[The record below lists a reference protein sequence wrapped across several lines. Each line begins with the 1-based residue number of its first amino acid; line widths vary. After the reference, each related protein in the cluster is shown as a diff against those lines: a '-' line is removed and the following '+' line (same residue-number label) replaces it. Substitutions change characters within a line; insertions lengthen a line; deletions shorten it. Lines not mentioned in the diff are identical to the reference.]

1 MFCEAAPS
9 SASRPNRK
17 AKLQMDAELI
27 LMQLFSGVALGA
39 ILVITALGLSTIF
52 SMLGVVNFAH
62 GALFMVGAYAGLWV
76 ASLTGSF
83 WWGLLVAPIMIGV
96 FGMIIEFVL
105 VRPLYGRSI
114 DDPLLLTFGLSYVLV
129 EAVRMIFG
137 SDGIPFPTPPQLTG
151 VVDLGVGFFPV
162 YRLFVVGVVI
172 AVLLLLW
179 LGLEKTKFGL
189 IVRAGA
195 RDPTIMRVLGIDIS
209 KVWLLVFGLGVGLA
223 ALGGVL
229 AGPMRSVNPEMG
241 SLVLAEAFVV
251 TVIGGLGSLLGSIV
265 AGLLVGVAISMTAL
279 FAPEMATIVMFALMA
294 VVLLIRPQGLFG
306 KLA

>member
-1 MFCEAAPS
+1 MFTQ
-9 SASRPNRK
+9 
-17 AKLQMDAELI
+17 LVV
-27 LMQLFSGVALGA
+27 MQLFSGIALGA
-39 ILVITALGLSTIF
+39 ILVITALGLSIVF
-52 SMLGVVNFAH
+52 GMLGVVNFAH
-62 GALFMVGAYAGLWV
+62 GALFMIGAYAGLWV

-83 WWGLLVAPIMIGV
+83 WWGLLVAPIMMGV
-96 FGMIIEFVL
+96 FGMLIEFVL
-105 VRPLYGRSI
+105 VRRLYGRSI

-129 EAVRMIFG
+129 EGVRIVFG
-137 SDGIPFPTPPQLTG
+137 SDGIPFPTPSQLTG
-151 VVDLGVGFFPV
+151 VIDVGVGFFPR
-162 YRLFVVGVVI
+162 YRLFVIGVV
-172 AVLLLLW
+172 AVILLLLW

-195 RDPTIMRVLGIDIS
+195 RDPTILQVLGIDIG
-209 KVWLLVFGLGVGLA
+209 KVWLVVFGLGVGLA

-251 TVIGGLGSLLGSIV
+251 TVIGGLGSLVGSVV
-265 AGLLVGVAISMTAL
+265 AGLMVGIAISMTAL

-306 KLA
+306 RLA

>member
-1 MFCEAAPS
+1 
-9 SASRPNRK
+9 
-17 AKLQMDAELI
+17 MDTELI

-39 ILVITALGLSTIF
+39 ILVITALGLSIIF
-52 SMLGVVNFAH
+52 GMMGVVNFAH

-96 FGMIIEFVL
+96 FGMLIEFVL
-105 VRPLYGRSI
+105 IRRLYGRSI

-129 EAVRMIFG
+129 EGVRIVFG
-137 SDGIPFPTPPQLTG
+137 SDGIPFPTPSLLTG
-151 VVDLGVGFFPV
+151 VVDLGVGFFPI
-162 YRLFVVGVVI
+162 YRIFVVGLVFAIVV
-172 AVLLLLW
+172 LLW

-189 IVRAGA
+189 IVRAGS
-195 RDPTIMRVLGIDIS
+195 RDPTMMRVLGVDIS
-209 KVWLLVFGLGVGLA
+209 KVWLGVFGLGVGLA

-241 SLVLAEAFVV
+241 ALVLAEAFVV
-251 TVIGGLGSLLGSIV
+251 TVIGGLGSLVGAII
-265 AGLLVGVAISMTAL
+265 AGLVVGVVISMTAL

-294 VVLLIRPQGLFG
+294 IVLLIRPQGLFG

>member
-1 MFCEAAPS
+1 
-9 SASRPNRK
+9 
-17 AKLQMDAELI
+17 MDTELI

-39 ILVITALGLSTIF
+39 ILVLTALGLSIIF
-52 SMLGVVNFAH
+52 GMLGVVNFAH

-83 WWGLLVAPIMIGV
+83 WWGLLVAPVMIGL
-96 FGMIIEFVL
+96 FGMLIEYLL

-129 EAVRMIFG
+129 EGVRIVFG
-137 SDGIPFPTPPQLTG
+137 SDGIPFPTPSSLTG
-151 VVDLGVGFFPV
+151 VVDLGVGFFPI
-162 YRLFVVGVVI
+162 YRIFVVGVVFI
-172 AVLLLLW
+172 VVLLLW
-179 LGLEKTKFGL
+179 LGLEKTRFGL

-195 RDPTIMRVLGIDIS
+195 RDPTMMRVLGVDIS

-223 ALGGVL
+223 SLGGVL
-229 AGPMRSVNPEMG
+229 SGPMRSVNPEMG
-241 SLVLAEAFVV
+241 ALVLAEAFVV
-251 TVIGGLGSLLGSIV
+251 TVIGGLGSLLGSII
-265 AGLLVGVAISMTAL
+265 AGLVVGIVISMTAL

-294 VVLLIRPQGLFG
+294 LVLLIRPQGLFG

>member
-1 MFCEAAPS
+1 
-9 SASRPNRK
+9 
-17 AKLQMDAELI
+17 MDTELI

-39 ILVITALGLSTIF
+39 ILVLTALGLSIIF
-52 SMLGVVNFAH
+52 GMLGVVNFAH

-83 WWGLLVAPIMIGV
+83 WWGLLVAPIMIGLL
-96 FGMIIEFVL
+96 GMLIEYLL

-129 EAVRMIFG
+129 EGVRIVFG
-137 SDGIPFPTPPQLTG
+137 SDGIPFPTPPSLTG
-151 VVDLGVGFFPV
+151 VLDLGVGFFPI
-162 YRLFVVGVVI
+162 YRIFVVGVVI
-172 AVLLLLW
+172 MVLLLLW
-179 LGLEKTKFGL
+179 LGLEKTRFGL

-195 RDPTIMRVLGIDIS
+195 RDPTMMRVLGVDIG

-223 ALGGVL
+223 SLGGVL
-229 AGPMRSVNPEMG
+229 SGPMRSVNPEMG

-251 TVIGGLGSLLGSIV
+251 TVIGGLGSLLGSII
-265 AGLLVGVAISMTAL
+265 AGLVVGIVISMTAL

-294 VVLLIRPQGLFG
+294 LVLLIRPQGLFG

>member
-1 MFCEAAPS
+1 
-9 SASRPNRK
+9 
-17 AKLQMDAELI
+17 MDTELI

-39 ILVITALGLSTIF
+39 ILVITALGLSIIF
-52 SMLGVVNFAH
+52 GMLGVVNFAH
-62 GALFMVGAYAGLWV
+62 GTLFMIGAYAGLWV

-83 WWGLLVAPIMIGV
+83 WWGLLLAPFMIGA
-96 FGMIIEFVL
+96 FGMAIEFVL
-105 VRPLYGRSI
+105 VRRLYGRSI

-129 EAVRMIFG
+129 EAVRVVFG
-137 SDGIPFPTPPQLTG
+137 SDGIPFPTPPQLVG
-151 VVDLGVGFFPV
+151 VVDLGVGFFPL
-162 YRLFVVGVVI
+162 YRLFVIGVVI
-172 AVLLLLW
+172 LVVLLLW
-179 LGLEKTKFGL
+179 LGLEKTRFGL
-189 IVRAGA
+189 VVRAGA
-195 RDPTIMRVLGIDIS
+195 RDPVIMRVLGVDIS
-209 KVWLLVFGLGVGLA
+209 KIWLVVFGLGVGLA

-229 AGPMRSVNPEMG
+229 AGPMRTVNPEMG

-306 KLA
+306 KIV

>member
-1 MFCEAAPS
+1 
-9 SASRPNRK
+9 
-17 AKLQMDAELI
+17 MDTELI

-39 ILVITALGLSTIF
+39 ILVLTALGLSIIF
-52 SMLGVVNFAH
+52 GMLGVVNFAH

-83 WWGLLVAPIMIGV
+83 WWGLLVAPVMIGL
-96 FGMIIEFVL
+96 FGMLIEYFL
-105 VRPLYGRSI
+105 IRPLYGRSI

-129 EAVRMIFG
+129 EGVRIVFG
-137 SDGIPFPTPPQLTG
+137 SDGIPFPTPPALTG
-151 VVDLGVGFFPV
+151 VLDLGVGFFPI
-162 YRLFVVGVVI
+162 YRIFVVGVVF
-172 AVLLLLW
+172 VVVLLLW
-179 LGLEKTKFGL
+179 LGLEKTRFGL

-195 RDPTIMRVLGIDIS
+195 RDPTMMRVLGVDIS

-223 ALGGVL
+223 SLGGVL
-229 AGPMRSVNPEMG
+229 SGPMRSVNPEMG

-251 TVIGGLGSLLGSIV
+251 TVIGGLGSLLGSII
-265 AGLLVGVAISMTAL
+265 AGLAVGIVISMTAL

-294 VVLLIRPQGLFG
+294 LVLLVRPQGLFG

>member
-1 MFCEAAPS
+1 
-9 SASRPNRK
+9 
-17 AKLQMDAELI
+17 MDTELI

-39 ILVITALGLSTIF
+39 ILVITALGLSIIF
-52 SMLGVVNFAH
+52 GMLGVVNFAH

-83 WWGLLVAPIMIGV
+83 WWGLIVAPVMIGL
-96 FGMIIEFVL
+96 FGMLIEYFL
-105 VRPLYGRSI
+105 IRPLYGRSI

-129 EAVRMIFG
+129 EGVRIVFG
-137 SDGIPFPTPPQLTG
+137 SDGIPFPTPSQLTG
-151 VVDLGVGFFPV
+151 VVDLGVGFFPI
-162 YRLFVVGVVI
+162 YRIFVVVLVLAIVV
-172 AVLLLLW
+172 LLW

-189 IVRAGA
+189 IVRAGS
-195 RDPTIMRVLGIDIS
+195 RDPTMMRVLGVDIS
-209 KVWLLVFGLGVGLA
+209 KVWLAVFGLGVGLA

-241 SLVLAEAFVV
+241 ALVLAEAFVV
-251 TVIGGLGSLLGSIV
+251 TVIGGLGSLVGAII
-265 AGLLVGVAISMTAL
+265 AGLLVGVVISMTAL

-294 VVLLIRPQGLFG
+294 IVLLIRPQGLFG